1 MDYIYMKTDRVNTYL
16 NPDHLLYSKSRTKSK
31 LPAGNKAKR
40 SHYLFA
46 HLPNAR
52 PELHLYKCTFV

>member
-46 HLPNAR
+46 HLPNA
-52 PELHLYKCTFV
+52 